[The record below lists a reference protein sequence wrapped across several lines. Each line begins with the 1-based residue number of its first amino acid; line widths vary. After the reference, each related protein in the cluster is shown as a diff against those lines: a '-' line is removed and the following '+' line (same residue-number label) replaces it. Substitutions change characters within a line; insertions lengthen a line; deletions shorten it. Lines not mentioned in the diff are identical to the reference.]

1 MRIGLSKGEKMSRI
15 RKDKVIKIA
24 VVVVAAVLAVSYLIR
39 YISLSNLETVIVP
52 PEQAYVTYETYGFVC
67 VDEYLLNAAFDA
79 KLTPVIQEGKRVG
92 KNYAVYALQRTT
104 EDGGVEENLNY
115 FYAPLAGLVSYKI
128 DGYENLDDLAQIYS
142 LDMAGIYETLA
153 QSQVS
158 ETVQNGQACAKI
170 INNVGGVRLVC
181 TLPKNEYTDELQ
193 EKSSVEINFPELDW
207 KGQFSIISQTD
218 LGDKVALELQK
229 KAPHDDLYLSRIV
242 KAEFGHYVRQD
253 VVLPKGA
260 VIYRESEVGVYVI
273 SKKFVTYK
281 TIEILE
287 TDEVNGT
294 VTVDGLSEGDEV
306 IINAQRVKEGMYIR

>member
-1 MRIGLSKGEKMSRI
+1 MSTL
-15 RKDKVIKIA
+15 RKDKIIKILAA
-24 VVVVAAVLAVSYLIR
+24 VVVLALAVSYLVR
-39 YISLSNLETVIVP
+39 YITVANLETMIVP
-52 PEQAYVTYETYGFVC
+52 AEQVYETYETYGFVC
-67 VDEYLLNAAFDA
+67 ADEYLLTAAFDGE
-79 KLTPVIQEGKRVG
+79 LVPVIEEGKRVG
-92 KNYAVYALQRTT
+92 KNYAVYALKRVNA
-104 EDGGVEENLNY
+104 DGSIEENLNY
-115 FYAPLAGLVSYKI
+115 FYAPLAGLVSYRI
-128 DGYENLDDLAQIYS
+128 DGYENLDDLNQICA
-142 LDMAGIYETLA
+142 LDLAGLSETLN
-153 QSQVS
+153 QSES
-158 ETVQNGQACAKI
+158 TETLPSGQACAKI

-242 KAEFGHYVRQD
+242 KAEFGHYVKQD

-260 VIYRESEVGVYVI
+260 IVSRESEVGVYVI

-287 TDEVNGT
+287 TDEVNAT

>member
-24 VVVVAAVLAVSYLIR
+24 AVVAAAVLAVSYLVR

-170 INNVGGVRLVC
+170 INNVGDLRLIC
-181 TLPKNEYTDELQ
+181 TLEKSDYTTELQ
-193 EKSSVEINFPELDW
+193 EKSTVEVNFPQLGFAE
-207 KGQFSIISQTD
+207 QFTIVSQTD
-218 LGDKVALELQK
+218 LGTSVALELTI
-229 KAPHDDLYLSRIV
+229 KAPHDSLYLQRV
-242 KAEFGHYVRQD
+242 VAAEFGHYVKKD
-253 VVLPKGA
+253 VVLPKDA
-260 VIYRESEVGVYVI
+260 LIYRESEAGVYVI
-273 SKKFVTYK
+273 SKKFVTWK
-281 TIEILE
+281 TVEIIS
-287 TDEVNGT
+287 TDEINGT
-294 VTVDGLSEGDEV
+294 VVVDGLSEGDEV
-306 IINAQRVKEGMYIR
+306 ILKGQRVKEGMYIR

>member
-1 MRIGLSKGEKMSRI
+1 MSTL
-15 RKDKVIKIA
+15 RKDKIIKILAA
-24 VVVVAAVLAVSYLIR
+24 VVVLALAVSYLVR
-39 YISLSNLETVIVP
+39 YITVANLETMIVP
-52 PEQAYVTYETYGFVC
+52 AEQVYETYETYGFVC
-67 VDEYLLNAAFDA
+67 ADEYLLTAAFDGE
-79 KLTPVIQEGKRVG
+79 LVPVIEEGKRVG
-92 KNYAVYALQRTT
+92 KNYAVYALKRVNA
-104 EDGGVEENLNY
+104 DGSIEENLNY
-115 FYAPLAGLVSYKI
+115 FYAPLAGLVSYRI
-128 DGYENLDDLAQIYS
+128 DGYENLDDLNQICA
-142 LDMAGIYETLA
+142 LDLAGLSETLN
-153 QSQVS
+153 QSES
-158 ETVQNGQACAKI
+158 TETLPSGQACAKI

-218 LGDKVALELQK
+218 LGDKVAQKKKK

-242 KAEFGHYVRQD
+242 KAEFGHYVKQD

-260 VIYRESEVGVYVI
+260 IVSRESEVGVYVI

-287 TDEVNGT
+287 TDEVNAT